1 MLKGLRI
8 LVADPDRAAAEALCA
23 TVRALGGE
31 PVGPVGWTWR
41 ALRFVDAERPAERL
55 DGAIFAAVLRD
66 GDATPLA
73 LRLVERDVAYVI
85 RADPPAPA
93 GIKAA
98 RLDAPVLAPTA
109 PPDAVLRALA
119 EEVRLRQM
127 ERAVQGAG
135 RT

>member
-8 LVADPDRAAAEALCA
+8 LVADTDRAAAEALCA
-23 TVRALGGE
+23 AVRAMGGE
-31 PVGPVGWTWR
+31 EVGPVGWAWR
-41 ALRFVDAERPAERL
+41 ALRFVEAGRP
-55 DGAIFAAVLRD
+55 DGAVFAAVLRD
-66 GDATPLA
+66 GDAAPLA
-73 LRLVERDVAYVI
+73 QRLVERDVAFVI

-98 RLDAPVLAPTA
+98 RLDAPVLPPTA

-127 ERAVQGAG
+127 ERMVQGGASK
-135 RT
+135 

>member
-8 LVADPDRAAAEALCA
+8 LVADADRASAEALCA
-23 TVRALGGE
+23 AVRAMGGE
-31 PVGPVGWTWR
+31 PVGPAAWAWR
-41 ALRFVDAERPAERL
+41 ALRFVDAGRL
-55 DGAIFAAVLRD
+55 DGAVFAAVLRD
-66 GDATPLA
+66 GDAAPLA
-73 LRLVERDVAYVI
+73 LRLVERGVAYVV
-85 RADPPAPA
+85 RSDPPAPA

-119 EEVRLRQM
+119 EEVRLREM
-127 ERAVQGAG
+127 ERVVQGAG